1 MLAKST
7 SHVARFKCRNNLFMK
22 NICLLFNFSFIIFLN
37 LKASDTLNTK
47 WQVLPQ
53 PKLVQTFTADSRA
66 SRLSFARNFD
76 ENSYNASM
84 GGILPII
91 GVKQG
96 KFNGQLS
103 AAGSTYLTLKRA
115 NGGGSVV
122 NTDFFAEVF
131 LDASLSNYY
140 YLRLGTGH
148 SSQHLSDDAI
158 VSGLTFTNY
167 AKDYHYAGLIYKRQ
181 AWHLQAYG
189 LAHYNYNFKTQ
200 TNLSGKWMLQLG
212 FEHTALT
219 INSELHFY
227 YASDIKLKE
236 ELNFEPTINIQTGLK
251 LGNEGQENMRLAFDQ
266 TWGAEERGSFMYEKR
281 NFSRLGIYLDF

>member
-1 MLAKST
+1 LKLKT
-7 SHVARFKCRNNLFMK
+7 
-22 NICLLFNFSFIIFLN
+22 IYIFLW
-37 LKASDTLNTK
+37 LLQPLVVFAGDTICTK
-47 WQVLPQ
+47 WFVLPQ
-53 PKLVQTFTADSRA
+53 PKLVETFTADSRA
-66 SRLSFARNFD
+66 NRTSIARNFD

-131 LDASLSNYY
+131 LDAILSKYY

-158 VSGLTFTNY
+158 IGGLSFSNY
-167 AKDYHYAGLIYKRQ
+167 AKDYHTVGLIYKRS
-181 AWHLQAYG
+181 AWHLQAYS
-189 LAHYNYNFKTQ
+189 LAHYIYNFKT
-200 TNLSGKWMLQLG
+200 TTDISGKWLFQFG
-212 FEHTALT
+212 FEHAPFHLNKTMHL
-219 INSELHFY
+219 Y
-227 YASDIKLKE
+227 YAGDIKFKE
-236 ELNFEPTINIQTGLK
+236 ELNFEPTLNIQAGLRMGK
-251 LGNEGQENMRLAFDQ
+251 ENSQALRLAIDQ
-266 TWGAEERGSFMYEKR
+266 TWGKEERGSFMYNTR
-281 NFSRLGIYLDF
+281 NFARIGLYLDF